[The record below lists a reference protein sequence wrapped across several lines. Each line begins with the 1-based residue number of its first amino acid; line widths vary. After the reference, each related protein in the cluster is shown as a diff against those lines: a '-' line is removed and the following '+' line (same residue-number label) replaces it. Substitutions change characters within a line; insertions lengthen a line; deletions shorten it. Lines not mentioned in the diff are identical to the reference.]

1 MGHGQNIRTI
11 HIILIL
17 WEPSFSFLL
26 FFFIYQIYVRNTCSY
41 EHENDLSPNKEV
53 EHLKKFENQFYR
65 IFDNIEE
72 YDYSN
77 LEKTPTYRT
86 GFNIKQLKSDPLNL
100 NLILKISFL
109 LWRFWKSATD
119 KIFCNCGGLVSYKK
133 MVVEKLKSHF
143 GCGICPD
150 RRVRID
156 LTAKIRFPLFHCQKF
171 FWLLKI

>member
-1 MGHGQNIRTI
+1 M
-11 HIILIL
+11 

-26 FFFIYQIYVRNTCSY
+26 FFFIYQIYVRNTCTY

-86 GFNIKQLKSDPLNL
+86 GFNIKQLKVSEWNPTL
-100 NLILKISFL
+100 NLILKRFNFKISFL
-109 LWRFWKSATD
+109 LWKFWKSAVD
-119 KIFCNCGGLVSYKK
+119 KIFCNCGGWVSYKK
-133 MVVEKLKSHF
+133 WLWKTWNLILAV
-143 GCGICPD
+143 PD
-150 RRVRID
+150 RTGGVRID